1 MTQADVLYI
10 ADAAPRL
17 GKTETALRAMCQR
30 GSKNMP
36 KPIKIGGKWAWRRAE
51 FNRWVKQAGKDC
63 DPHD

>member
-36 KPIKIGGKWAWRRAE
+36 PVIKVGGRWAFERKQ
-51 FNRWVKQAGKDC
+51 FDRWIKGKRQ
-63 DPHD
+63 